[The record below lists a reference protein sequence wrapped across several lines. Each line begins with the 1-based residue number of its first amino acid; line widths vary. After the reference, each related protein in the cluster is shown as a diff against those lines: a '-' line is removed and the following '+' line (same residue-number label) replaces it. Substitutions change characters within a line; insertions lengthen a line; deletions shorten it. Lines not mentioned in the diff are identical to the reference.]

1 MRYQWWSCREL
12 NPGPSSLC
20 QGFSVRSSRGISTR
34 PSGSVEHVQMMGP
47 VGGMKSYPTPSTRLG
62 SKSLSR
68 CRLPGQGQT
77 WADRH
82 AVAVLGSEGVVAL
95 SILGAYEFATTLTV
109 VSSLHRH
116 ASPDSMYEVETISAP
131 CILHAGSR
139 ARTAWK
145 DFLLYYT
152 LDQEG

>member
-1 MRYQWWSCREL
+1 MEL
-12 NPGPSSLC
+12 PGIEPGSSVTLPGLLRAQFARNLYSALWIGRTRPDDGPSWRYE
-20 QGFSVRSSRGISTR
+20 V
-34 PSGSVEHVQMMGP
+34 PPNP
-47 VGGMKSYPTPSTRLG
+47 VNTAG
-62 SKSLSR
+62 
-68 CRLPGQGQT
+68 LPGQGQT

-145 DFLLYYT
+145 DFPLYYT
-152 LDQEG
+152 LGQEG